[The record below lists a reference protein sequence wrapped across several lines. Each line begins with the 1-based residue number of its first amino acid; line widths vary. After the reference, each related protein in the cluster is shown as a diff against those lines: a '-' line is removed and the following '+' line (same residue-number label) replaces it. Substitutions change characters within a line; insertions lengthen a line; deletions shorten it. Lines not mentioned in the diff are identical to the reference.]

1 MAQYI
6 EFVGNHPF
14 LFLALFIISGL
25 LLWQFFGSQIQG
37 AKPLSPH
44 EVTLLINRQDALI
57 LDVREE
63 GEFSGGHI
71 IDALHLPLGQL
82 DSKIDRLKGYEQHP
96 IVAICASGQRSGQ
109 ACAILKKHGFEQLHN
124 LRGGLTAWLNAGLP
138 LSKGKDKTAHKKPRL
153 NKAKDETA
161 SEEEHNTSA

>member
-14 LFLALFIISGL
+14 LFLALFIIGGL

-37 AKPLSPH
+37 AKPLSPQA
-44 EVTLLINRQDALI
+44 VTLLINHEDALI

-63 GEFSGGHI
+63 GEYTNGHI
-71 IDALHLPLGQL
+71 LDALHLPLGQL
-82 DSKIDRLKGYEQHP
+82 DSKIDRLNGYQQRP
-96 IVAICASGQRSGQ
+96 VVAVCASGQRSGQ

-124 LRGGLTAWLNAGLP
+124 LRGGLMAWQNAGLP
-138 LSKGKDKTAHKKPRL
+138 LTKGKDKAAQKKTRA
-153 NKAKDETA
+153 KGKDEANNSEGENA
-161 SEEEHNTSA
+161 SA